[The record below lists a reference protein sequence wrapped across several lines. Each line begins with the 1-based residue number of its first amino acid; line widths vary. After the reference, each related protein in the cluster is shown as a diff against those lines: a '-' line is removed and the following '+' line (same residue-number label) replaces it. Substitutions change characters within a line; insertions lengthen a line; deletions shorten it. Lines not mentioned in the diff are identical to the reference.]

1 MSQFYKLRALSLVFW
16 FVFLTTKVYAQ
27 SPEPKD
33 KFLQSLEGI
42 ESQIYA
48 LPQSSLAQIESL
60 EEDSLLQNQPKDLLI
75 RYWLAKSTVLE
86 LLGRDKESLA
96 VVDKGLSLT
105 PEQSQEHLLFKLI
118 QIRAMM
124 AIEISIP
131 RSRRWM
137 LCLKHHEKKVTR
149 NWNRK
154 FCCSK
159 VVTTMSKGTIRNRTR
174 R

>member
-1 MSQFYKLRALSLVFW
+1 M
-16 FVFLTTKVYAQ
+16 
-27 SPEPKD
+27 
-33 KFLQSLEGI
+33 
-42 ESQIYA
+42 
-48 LPQSSLAQIESL
+48 
-60 EEDSLLQNQPKDLLI
+60 I

-124 AIEISIP
+124 GNRDIDTALSSLDALLET
-131 RSRRWM
+131 SR
-137 LCLKHHEKKVTR
+137 EKGDKKL
-149 NWNRK
+149 NRK